1 MAEREP
7 LLPPFSVTKRP
18 VFQQYRN
25 VVLACIVGVL
35 FLWTWWPS
43 VSNVESAVV
52 IKSYPP
58 SEFSSLFIRGVHPTN
73 GPSFGSTRARVNI
86 STSNEAQVAWRVV
99 TDCKAAIPSMTVKTS
114 IESNELKVDIV
125 YPTERPPCRWMQRF
139 WLELNVSLPETMV
152 LSTFNL
158 KDYSSDLRWDSVNVE
173 TNFNAEV
180 GSSDVVIWS
189 PLHTSTV
196 VIKTFSGDIDLNE
209 EVKADSIYLSTQS
222 GDIHTKSNLE
232 SKTSFEASTFSGD
245 VRVSGQS
252 LSADSVSV
260 STQSGDVKILS
271 TVSSTNSAIVSTFSG
286 SINLES
292 SVKSRKFANLTSK
305 SGDISL
311 SGLKTGA
318 IAIETFSGSVNF
330 KKLESSQIVVDSF
343 LVKTQSGDVKIGE
356 VVNAK
361 DSIEV
366 HTFSGLIRATE
377 AITTNTSSLST
388 TSGDIDLQATVIAS
402 TSFDASSFSGR
413 IRTRSDLTSSSITI
427 NTKSGDINLAKATS
441 AIANLDSGYSGSI
454 TATISGYDSVSLVS
468 KSGDIDTNL
477 SPRSASSNKAK
488 IEARSGRVKAFVS
501 DFTGWFDAKSKYS
514 GRVKVN
520 GQIDVVKQSKNGVE
534 GWVGGVGVGTGK
546 IEAVTDN
553 GDITLAF

>member
-43 VSNVESAVV
+43 VSNVESAV
-52 IKSYPP
+52 
-58 SEFSSLFIRGVHPTN
+58 FSSLFIRGVHPTN
-73 GPSFGSTRARVNI
+73 GPSFGSTRAR
-86 STSNEAQVAWRVV
+86 VAWRVV

-152 LSTFNL
+152 LSTFNI

-180 GSSDVVIWS
+180 GSGDVDIRS

-196 VIKTFSGDIDLNE
+196 
-209 EVKADSIYLSTQS
+209 ADSITVTQ
-222 GDIHTKSNLE
+222 T
-232 SKTSFEASTFSGD
+232 STFSGD

-252 LSADSVSV
+252 LSADTVSV
-260 STQSGDVKILS
+260 STQHQLC
-271 TVSSTNSAIVSTFSG
+271 IVSTFSG
-286 SINLES
+286 SISLES
-292 SVKSRKFANLTSK
+292 SVNK
-305 SGDISL
+305 SGDI
-311 SGLKTGA
+311 TF
-318 IAIETFSGSVNF
+318 AIETFSGSVNF
-330 KKLESSQIVVDSF
+330 KKLESS
-343 LVKTQSGDVKIGE
+343 
-356 VVNAK
+356 
-361 DSIEV
+361 
-366 HTFSGLIRATE
+366 LIRATE
-377 AITTNTSSLST
+377 AITTNTCSLST

-413 IRTRSDLTSSSITI
+413 IRSRSDLTSSSITI

-553 GDITLAF
+553 GDIMLAFDC